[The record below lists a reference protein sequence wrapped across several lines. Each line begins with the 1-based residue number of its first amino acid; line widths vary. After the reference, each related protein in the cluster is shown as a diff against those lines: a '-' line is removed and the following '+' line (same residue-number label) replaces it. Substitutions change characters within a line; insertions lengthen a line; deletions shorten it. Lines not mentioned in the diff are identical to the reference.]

1 MRTAHILAVLW
12 RRLETCGRLPI
23 GLLDAC
29 AAFPQGALKAGRR
42 ITNPPQVDNPMSL
55 TLYSVFIVA
64 GPGIPRP
71 YVHTYQ
77 NSGTH
82 VGSAADRILTL

>member
-1 MRTAHILAVLW
+1 MLVYAGGQGVNL
-12 RRLETCGRLPI
+12 GDLP
-23 GLLDAC
+23 
-29 AAFPQGALKAGRR
+29 AGS
-42 ITNPPQVDNPMSL
+42 IVGQVVNPMSL